1 MEFEDFSDDQ
11 IVSIPTA
18 ELYDDL
24 IDLMLDMDMDAEG
37 IDMAFNALETGDYD
51 RLESIVPE
59 DSDPND
65 VADIVALYIDYVNA
79 DLDEFDA
86 GEGDVSEAV
95 LSLSQRRKR
104 AQTMRRF
111 KNKLKTARNRMKK
124 KAAPADVIQ
133 RRARRA
139 AIKVMRTK
147 VAGSRGS
154 DYANLTP
161 GEKAIIDKRVAT
173 RKTMIDRLAKRMVIK
188 VRQADRA
195 KLSRKPTNESKESD
209 VDSFTR
215 PFPVAGYEADDSN
228 TAKPLGWT
236 SLKKWHPHY
245 RLNGQLDKR
254 LKMNRYLEDEMDDAD
269 VSEAFNPNMITEAE
283 IRGVDVQAIVEQ
295 VQLEMESAPND
306 DVVAETIARIAKAYN
321 ATEKLDS
328 LLEQREPEYISE
340 ATGDS
345 CAFITHAQIKTFEKL
360 CDQLFKKFK
369 IDFRFT
375 RHFGERMS
383 DGRNNP
389 CLTLKELAE
398 FIKKIYA
405 ESGKRLKD
413 NKDTEVV
420 LKDLQSDI
428 NIPVAIEFDR
438 NHNELNVAMKTI
450 MRKKAFRSPDK
461 IVPYK

>member
-1 MEFEDFSDDQ
+1 MHFDDFTDDQ

-24 IDLMLDMDMDAEG
+24 IDLMVDMDMDEES
-37 IDMAFNALETGDYD
+37 IDMAFNALDSGDYD

-59 DSDPND
+59 GTDPND
-65 VADIVALYIDYVNA
+65 IYDLVTLYIDYVTA
-79 DLDEFDA
+79 ELDEP
-86 GEGDVSEAV
+86 EESEVDVSEAV
-95 LSLSQRRKR
+95 LSLAQRRKR

-111 KNKLKTARNRMKK
+111 KNKLRTARNRMKK

-133 RRARRA
+133 KRARRA
-139 AIKVMRTK
+139 AIKVMRSK
-147 VAGSRGS
+147 VAGTRGA

-173 RKTMIDRLAKRMVIK
+173 RKAAIDRLAKRMVIK

-195 KLSRKPTNESKESD
+195 KLSKKTVNENV
-209 VDSFTR
+209 VDTFTR
-215 PFPVAGYEADDSN
+215 PFHLDDVTGDETN
-228 TAKPLGWT
+228 TARPLGWT

-245 RLNGQLDKR
+245 RLNGQPDMRMKIF
-254 LKMNRYLEDEMDDAD
+254 RYLEDEAD
-269 VSEAFNPNMITEAE
+269 SVSESNLPNMLAIAE
-283 IRGVDVQAIVEQ
+283 MRGVDVQSIMEQ
-295 VQLEMESAPND
+295 VQLDLSEDASD
-306 DVVAETIARIAKAYN
+306 SDVVSETVTRIARAYN
-321 ATEKLDS
+321 NAEKLDS
-328 LLEQREPEYISE
+328 ILEQREPEYISE
-340 ATGDS
+340 ATGDV
-345 CAFITHAQIKTFEKL
+345 CAFISHAQIKTFEKL

-369 IDFRFT
+369 IDFKFT
-375 RHFGERMS
+375 KHFGERMS
-383 DGRNNP
+383 DARNNP

-398 FIKKIYA
+398 FVKKIYA

-420 LKDLQSDI
+420 LKDLQTDI
-428 NIPVAIEFDR
+428 NIPVAIEYDR
-438 NHNELNVAMKTI
+438 NNNELNVAMKTI